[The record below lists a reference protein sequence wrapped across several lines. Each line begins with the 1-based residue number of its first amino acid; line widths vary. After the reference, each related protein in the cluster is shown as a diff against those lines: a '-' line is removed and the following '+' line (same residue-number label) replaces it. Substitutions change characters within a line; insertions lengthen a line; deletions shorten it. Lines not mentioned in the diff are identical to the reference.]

1 MSIQEIILVDERDEQ
16 IGTMEKMQVHQKGL
30 LHRAFSVF
38 IFDKAGQL
46 LLQQRAAKK
55 YHGAGLWSNSCCS
68 HPNPGEDTRAAA
80 ERRLAEE
87 LGFSVPLQKVFDFTY
102 KATVENGLTE
112 HEFDHV
118 FAGEYEG
125 TVFFNTDEVAA
136 YRYES
141 IETIKKEMEKNPSNF
156 TTWFRIVFPRIQ
168 AWWEKQYPSINLD
181 GQS

>member
-1 MSIQEIILVDERDEQ
+1 MSTQQIILVNEHDEPM
-16 IGTMEKMQVHQKGL
+16 GTMGKMEAHEKGL

-38 IFDKAGQL
+38 VFNRAGQL

-68 HPNPGEDTRAAA
+68 HPCPGEDTQAAA

-118 FAGEYEG
+118 FTGEYDG
-125 TVFFNTDEVAA
+125 TVFFNEEEVAA

-141 IETIKKEMEKNPSNF
+141 IERIQTEMDKTPANF

-168 AWWEKQYPSINLD
+168 ALRANHHPSINL
-181 GQS
+181 